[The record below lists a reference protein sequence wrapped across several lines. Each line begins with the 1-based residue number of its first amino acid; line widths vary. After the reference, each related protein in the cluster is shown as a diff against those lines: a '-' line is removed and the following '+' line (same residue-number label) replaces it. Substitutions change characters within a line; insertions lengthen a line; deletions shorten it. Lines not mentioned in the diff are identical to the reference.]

1 MTIDVEAELA
11 RYRGLSTKI
20 RPFVTETGTSNS
32 KQWIFPQLTTERFS
46 STYSISF
53 AVSLMHS
60 FLSEGKSVLV
70 EGANASMLDID
81 FGTYP

>member
-20 RPFVTETGTSNS
+20 RPFVTETGASNS

-46 STYSISF
+46 SVSIVLYFFRSITY
-53 AVSLMHS
+53 AQ
-60 FLSEGKSVLV
+60 FLE
-70 EGANASMLDID
+70 
-81 FGTYP
+81 